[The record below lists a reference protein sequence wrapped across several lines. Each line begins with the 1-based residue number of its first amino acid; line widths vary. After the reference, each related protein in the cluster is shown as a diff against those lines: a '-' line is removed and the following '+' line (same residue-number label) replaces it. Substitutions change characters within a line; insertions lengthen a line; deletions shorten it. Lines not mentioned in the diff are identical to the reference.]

1 MAILILVVA
10 RSFARGDIAVKNPL
24 QRVE

>member
-1 MAILILVVA
+1 MAILTLVVA